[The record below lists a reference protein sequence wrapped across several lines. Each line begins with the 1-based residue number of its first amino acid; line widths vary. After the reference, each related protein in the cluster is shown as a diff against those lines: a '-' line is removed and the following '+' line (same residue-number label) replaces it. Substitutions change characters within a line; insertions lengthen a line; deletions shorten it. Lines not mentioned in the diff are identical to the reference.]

1 MLHSLPRFHKFYSKM
16 STTLKNYPGTGLASC
31 PVYDFSPT
39 NHTKCMRCSFCT
51 KHWIQ
56 THTFTSAVT
65 TCKFNVPI
73 KDVSMNFSCHSK
85 NVIYLIT
92 CTKCEVQYVGLTRQ
106 KIKERIAQ
114 HIRHIKNNS
123 LSTYLVQHFNN
134 NDHSISDL
142 IVKIID
148 YLPET
153 KDNVNELFDLE
164 NYWMRTLN
172 SIYPFGLNNNVK
184 GLGNISR
191 TDLSQLNT
199 STSPYFTV
207 PQKRRRRSHGH
218 HSRNKE
224 LCNNQKLE
232 PEFHLKQLFTTYHD
246 NPISKLYISLRSLS
260 YKHLV
265 LIRNMVLTSPFVC
278 DKKFNEIILAFSSK
292 LIKPKKQ
299 VKAEKIAFIV
309 PYLNKLMDEINL
321 GGMLHSKK
329 LRNTLP
335 IKLKYTNSIVVS
347 YKFSKTIGQSLF
359 NYNKVLR
366 EFSNGCSNTLVCDC
380 KQNPDL
386 APFIYKPHGHV
397 HTGNLDI
404 IEHPELRKIMQK
416 GARFREI
423 PNISHRNYIF
433 QLCKSIDKFV
443 IKWSKKEKVPIS
455 TFDDWSKLLKMF
467 IKSKFKSKGFAD
479 TEYISIL
486 NTNNVKD
493 YIYEMHKKFV
503 ISPIDKASNNFAII
517 CKKFYLDV
525 IQGELGISEKIKGNS
540 VYKPVNQNI
549 DNIIE
554 KHVDSI
560 KNDFNINIKEVDK
573 NIPLLYWVSKQHKNP
588 YKFRFIAGATNCTT
602 KTLSVQLSLA
612 LKLIKN
618 HFKNYCNK
626 ITKLNGYCMHWSID
640 NSFECMSKIK
650 NVNAHSVYTFDFSTL
665 YTNLPL
671 IDIHDKLTKLIKKM
685 YQNANA
691 HYILVN
697 TYTGKAFWSH
707 TDKGSYKS
715 FNLQHLLDALEFIL
729 NNTYIKFGQQ
739 LFLQTKGIPMGGNA
753 SPLIADL
760 YLSWLEYQ
768 YLSKLV
774 RNKDFNLLHKL
785 KYNSRY
791 IDDIITPNVENF
803 LEIAK
808 HIYPIE
814 IPLEQTNN
822 DSLHDTFL
830 DLDITVVNKRF
841 CFKVFH
847 KVDLFDFEVISFPFL
862 ESNIPQYICYNTFFS
877 QLVRFSTI
885 CSNTSGFAER
895 VHIIYQKLLKRNYDK
910 KKLEKTFN
918 KFTCHY
924 SENLIKYDIPIQKLW
939 QVCLNYNS
947 VTPPSIINKVSFADS
962 NSIFQTN
969 N

>member
-1 MLHSLPRFHKFYSKM
+1 
-16 STTLKNYPGTGLASC
+16 
-31 PVYDFSPT
+31 
-39 NHTKCMRCSFCT
+39 
-51 KHWIQ
+51 
-56 THTFTSAVT
+56 
-65 TCKFNVPI
+65 
-73 KDVSMNFSCHSK
+73 
-85 NVIYLIT
+85 
-92 CTKCEVQYVGLTRQ
+92 
-106 KIKERIAQ
+106 
-114 HIRHIKNNS
+114 
-123 LSTYLVQHFNN
+123 
-134 NDHSISDL
+134 
-142 IVKIID
+142 
-148 YLPET
+148 
-153 KDNVNELFDLE
+153 
-164 NYWMRTLN
+164 
-172 SIYPFGLNNNVK
+172 
-184 GLGNISR
+184 
-191 TDLSQLNT
+191 
-199 STSPYFTV
+199 
-207 PQKRRRRSHGH
+207 
-218 HSRNKE
+218 
-224 LCNNQKLE
+224 
-232 PEFHLKQLFTTYHD
+232 
-246 NPISKLYISLRSLS
+246 
-260 YKHLV
+260 
-265 LIRNMVLTSPFVC
+265 MVLTSPFVC

-386 APFIYKPHGHV
+386 SPFIYKPHGHV

-517 CKKFYLDV
+517 CKKFYLEV
-525 IQGELGISEKIKGNS
+525 IQGELGISGKIKGNR

-560 KNDFNINIKEVDK
+560 KHDFNINIKEVDK
-573 NIPLLYWVSKQHKNP
+573 NIPFLYWVSKQHKNP

-626 ITKLNGYCMHWSID
+626 ITTLNGYCMHWSID

-650 NVNAHSVYTFDFSTL
+650 NVNAHSVYTFDFST
-665 YTNLPL
+665 
-671 IDIHDKLTKLIKKM
+671 
-685 YQNANA
+685 
-691 HYILVN
+691 
-697 TYTGKAFWSH
+697 
-707 TDKGSYKS
+707 
-715 FNLQHLLDALEFIL
+715 
-729 NNTYIKFGQQ
+729 
-739 LFLQTKGIPMGGNA
+739 
-753 SPLIADL
+753 
-760 YLSWLEYQ
+760 
-768 YLSKLV
+768 
-774 RNKDFNLLHKL
+774 
-785 KYNSRY
+785 
-791 IDDIITPNVENF
+791 
-803 LEIAK
+803 
-808 HIYPIE
+808 
-814 IPLEQTNN
+814 
-822 DSLHDTFL
+822 
-830 DLDITVVNKRF
+830 
-841 CFKVFH
+841 
-847 KVDLFDFEVISFPFL
+847 
-862 ESNIPQYICYNTFFS
+862 
-877 QLVRFSTI
+877 
-885 CSNTSGFAER
+885 
-895 VHIIYQKLLKRNYDK
+895 
-910 KKLEKTFN
+910 
-918 KFTCHY
+918 
-924 SENLIKYDIPIQKLW
+924 
-939 QVCLNYNS
+939 
-947 VTPPSIINKVSFADS
+947 
-962 NSIFQTN
+962 
-969 N
+969 